1 MWRDQRSPSVRKIAV
16 VRANGIG
23 DYVFSIPA
31 LAALRRTYPDAEIV
45 LLGKPWHAAF
55 LAGRPGPIDRVAVV
69 PDYPG
74 VGAEPG
80 TATDTAAHERF
91 FERMR
96 AERFDLAVQMHGGGR
111 YSNPFTRRLG
121 ARYAVGLRDRDAE
134 PLDRWVP
141 YVYFQPEVLRYL
153 ELVSLVGAQ
162 PDALEP
168 SIAVT
173 AADRR
178 EADGL
183 GLGSSRPLV
192 VIHPGAT
199 DLRRRW
205 PAERFG
211 DVARALHAAG
221 AQVVVSGDE
230 TERELA
236 ARVVDSAAGAAV
248 SVAGRLS
255 LGGLAALLARS
266 RVVVG
271 NDSGPLH
278 LAAAV
283 GARTVGIYWV
293 GNLINGAPLSRT
305 RHRPLAS
312 WRLECVE
319 CGRNTLT
326 NACEHRSSFVADV
339 PLEEVRGRALELY
352 RAETEPEP
360 FAVAAQ
366 M

>member
-1 MWRDQRSPSVRKIAV
+1 MTETRPWHRFYGSVPVTLEYPEVTLYEALAETAARVPDAIAWDFFGKRSTYRELIAAV
-16 VRANGIG
+16 DRCA
-23 DYVFSIPA
+23 DA
-31 LAALRRTYPDAEIV
+31 LAAEG
-45 LLGKPWHAAF
+45 LGAGDRFLISMPTSPQGVIAFYAA
-55 LAGRPGPIDRVAVV
+55 I
-69 PDYPG
+69 
-74 VGAEPG
+74 
-80 TATDTAAHERF
+80 
-91 FERMR
+91 
-96 AERFDLAVQMHGGGR
+96 
-111 YSNPFTRRLG
+111 RLG
-121 ARYAVGLRDRDAE
+121 AL
-134 PLDRWVP
+134 P
-141 YVYFQPEVLRYL
+141 
-153 ELVSLVGAQ
+153 
-162 PDALEP
+162 AL
-168 SIAVT
+168 
-173 AADRR
+173 
-178 EADGL
+178 
-183 GLGSSRPLV
+183 
-192 VIHPGAT
+192 IHPLSPAAEVTHYLDQTGAT
-199 DLRRRW
+199 IALTLDAFHATLAKAT
-205 PAERFG
+205 PAKP
-211 DVARALHAAG
+211 LHNAG
-221 AQVVVSGDE
+221 ICSKQMGDE
-230 TERELA
+230 AERELA